1 MQVLRHLTG
10 GCGLEKNHLLE
21 NIMKTI
27 KFDLHG
33 YRTQFLQK
41 KKFIILY
48 LKKIPKLSKFQ
59 AFPEI
64 SPSVP
69 PKLYKI

>member
-1 MQVLRHLTG
+1 MDIEPNF
-10 GCGLEKNHLLE
+10 C
-21 NIMKTI
+21 
-27 KFDLHG
+27 
-33 YRTQFLQK
+33 K